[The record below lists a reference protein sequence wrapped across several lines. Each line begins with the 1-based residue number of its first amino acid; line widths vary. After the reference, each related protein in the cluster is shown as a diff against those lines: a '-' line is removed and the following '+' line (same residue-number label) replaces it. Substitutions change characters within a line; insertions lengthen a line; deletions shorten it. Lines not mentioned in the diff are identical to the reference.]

1 MSASNINPGA
11 RIALFQR
18 KEVRRV
24 IHNNE
29 WWFVIAD
36 IVAALTDSPDPGD
49 YLKKLRKHDPTLAEA
64 FKGGGQIVPP
74 LGLEF
79 ATAGGPQLLQCW
91 NTEGIFRLIQG
102 IPSPKAEP
110 FKRWLAKVG
119 YERIQEIEDPELATK
134 RTRALYKAK
143 GYSEGWIEKRMRSIA
158 IRDELTDEW
167 KKRGVREQR
176 EYAILTAEISKAAFG
191 LTPSQYAEFKRL
203 KRENLRDHMT
213 DLELIF
219 SMLGEA
225 ATTEIAR
232 NRDAQGF
239 PQNKHAAHAGC
250 AVAGNAR
257 LELEKKSGRKV
268 VTRENYLALEQS
280 AKKVKPLARK
290 TAAKRLTRGIGA
302 KKKGGLI
309 HS

>member
-1 MSASNINPGA
+1 MSEVEFNPDK
-11 RIALFQR
+11 RIALFQ
-18 KEVRRV
+18 KKQVRRV
-24 IHNNE
+24 IHNQE
-29 WWFVIAD
+29 WWFVITD
-36 IVAALTDSPDPGD
+36 VIAALTDSSNPQA
-49 YLKKLRKHDPTLAEA
+49 YLKNIRRRDQSLADTL
-64 FKGGGQIVPP
+64 KGGGQIAPP

-79 ATAGGPQLLQCW
+79 ETAGGRQTLQCR
-91 NTEGIFRLIQG
+91 NTEGIFRLIQS

-110 FKRWLAKVG
+110 FKRWLAKIG

-143 GYSEGWIEKRMRSIA
+143 GYSDDWIEKRMRSIA
-158 IRDELTDEW
+158 IRDELTGEW

-191 LTPSQYAEFKRL
+191 LTPTEYAEYKKL

-232 NRDAQGF
+232 NQDAQGF
-239 PQNKHAAHAGC
+239 PENQQAAHAGGT
-250 AVAGNAR
+250 VAGNAR
-257 LELEKKSGRKV
+257 RELETKSGRKV
-268 VTRENYLALEQS
+268 VTSDNYLSLTQS
-280 AKKVKPLARK
+280 VRKVKQVRK
-290 TAAKRLTRGIGA
+290 ET
-302 KKKGGLI
+302 
-309 HS
+309 

>member
-1 MSASNINPGA
+1 MSDITPNPET

-18 KEVRRV
+18 KEVRRA

-36 IVAALTDSPDPGD
+36 VVAVLTDSVNPSG
-49 YLKKLRKHDPTLAEA
+49 YLKDMRRRDPALADL
-64 FKGGGQIVPP
+64 FKGGGQIATP

-79 ATAGGPQLLQCW
+79 DTAGGRQLLQCW
-91 NTEGIFRLIQG
+91 NTEGIFRLIQS

-110 FKRWLAKVG
+110 FKRWLARVG
-119 YERIQEIEDPELATK
+119 YERVQEIEDPELATK

-143 GYSEGWIEKRMRSIA
+143 GYSDDWIEKRMRSIA

-176 EYAILTAEISKAAFG
+176 EYAILTAEISQATFG
-191 LTPSQYAEFKRL
+191 LTPTQYAEFKKL

-225 ATTEIAR
+225 STTEIAR
-232 NRDAQGF
+232 TKDAQGF
-239 PQNKHAAHAGC
+239 PKNKQAAREGGT
-250 AVAGNAR
+250 VAGNAR
-257 LELEKKSGRKV
+257 RELETKSGRKV
-268 VTRENYLALEQS
+268 VTNENYLSLSQS
-280 AKKVKPLARK
+280 AKKARQ
-290 TAAKRLTRGIGA
+290 L
-302 KKKGGLI
+302 KK
-309 HS
+309 S